1 VIAGTDSFHPRKGT
15 APPDDAGSG
24 WLLHA
29 APSPPDDLTPLFL
42 KLYAEALRGHGRLRA
57 LAGRDAV
64 IIVPGLFT
72 ERYPFY
78 LRHAVRRLRAL
89 GLEVRW
95 APIDT
100 DMPALR
106 NAAGVREAIRDLARE
121 GRRAILVGHSKG
133 PIDAA
138 AALSLHPELA
148 SSVRALISLQAPYAG
163 TPLAEEAHRSAFWR
177 AAVRAVVGGLF
188 RGSPRAFW
196 ELRYGERREFLQA
209 HPLPPVRA
217 LSLVTTTA
225 RAGPIL
231 EWTRRLIAERYGA
244 PSDGFVPPVD
254 AYIPGSRLVH
264 LNGVD
269 HGGLAL
275 PFCRSLFEPG
285 CALEALAA
293 TALLE

>member
-1 VIAGTDSFHPRKGT
+1 VT
-15 APPDDAGSG
+15 GSG
-24 WLLHA
+24 WLLHRAA
-29 APSPPDDLTPLFL
+29 APHDVTPLFL
-42 KLYAEALRGHGRLRA
+42 ELYASARRGQGRLRR
-57 LAGRDAV
+57 LARRDAMV
-64 IIVPGLFT
+64 IVPGLFT

-78 LRHAVRRLRAL
+78 LRRAARRLREL

-95 APIDT
+95 ASIDT

-106 NAAGVREAIRDLARE
+106 NAAGVRDAVRDLARA

-138 AALSLHPELA
+138 AALSLYPELVP
-148 SSVRALISLQAPYAG
+148 SVRALVSLQAPYAG
-163 TPLAEEAHRSAFWR
+163 TPLAEEAYRSPFWR
-177 AAVRAVVGGLF
+177 AAVGAVVGGLF

-196 ELRYGERREFLQA
+196 ELRYDERREFLDA

-231 EWTRRLIAERYGA
+231 ERTRRLIAERHGS
-244 PSDGFVPPVD
+244 PSDGFVPPID

-275 PFCRSLFEPG
+275 PFCRSLFDPG
-285 CALEALAA
+285 CAVEALAA
-293 TALLE
+293 TALVE

>member
-1 VIAGTDSFHPRKGT
+1 MNAAT
-15 APPDDAGSG
+15 G
-24 WLLHA
+24 WLVRG
-29 APSPPDDLTPLFL
+29 APRPHDVTPTFFA
-42 KLYAEALRGHGRLRA
+42 LYAEARGGRGRLPR

-64 IIVPGLFT
+64 IVVPGLFT

-78 LRHAVRRLRAL
+78 LRRATGRLRSL
-89 GLEVRW
+89 GLDVRW

-100 DMPALR
+100 DMTAAH
-106 NAAGVREAIRDLARE
+106 NAAAVRDTICAVARE

-138 AALSLHPELA
+138 AALSLHPELTA
-148 SSVRALISLQAPYAG
+148 SVRAFVSLQAPYAG
-163 TPLAEEAHRSAFWR
+163 TPLAEEAHRSRFWR
-177 AAVRAVVGGLF
+177 AAVGAVVGGLF
-188 RGSPRAFW
+188 RGSARAFW
-196 ELRYGERREFLQA
+196 ELRYGERREFLDA
-209 HPLPPVRA
+209 HPLPQVPM

-225 RAGPIL
+225 RAGPVL
-231 EWTRRLIAERYGA
+231 ERTRRLIAERHGS

-275 PFCRSLFEPG
+275 PLCRSLFDPG
-285 CALEALAA
+285 CTVEALVAA
-293 TALLE
+293 ALLD